1 MNKQLRIWTLV
12 ASILLMA
19 FIAVAQEPNTGGA
32 TREEMLELNL
42 ENPSDDQWFTLS
54 DSIARI
60 PAYDVY
66 CHWDTKNL
74 FRHKGSIDDFFNGY
88 RVVLQLDSCD
98 FVYPAPGVLTSP
110 FGPRWGRMH
119 YGLDIDLETGDAV
132 SAAFEGMVR
141 ISQHHDS
148 YGNVVVIRHNNGLET
163 LYAHLS
169 ERSVSPGDH
178 VEAGDIIGLGGN
190 TGRSYGSHLHFEIRF
205 LGEAIDPSYVVDAHQ
220 RKLKMSAFTLGKE
233 HFKHVNVDKA
243 SVDARKD
250 NQVDNKV
257 DSQPTNSEK
266 KQSKT
271 EVKNK
276 SNTNKN
282 KKGSNTGAKKFHTVK
297 SGDTLSHLAV
307 KYNTSVTN
315 LCKLNGLKS
324 TSTLQIGQKI
334 RYK

>member
-12 ASILLMA
+12 ASNMMMA
-19 FIAVAQEPNTGGA
+19 FLAVAQEPNTGGA
-32 TREEMLELNL
+32 TREEMLELNIN
-42 ENPSDDQWFTLS
+42 NPTEDQWFTLS

-66 CHWDTKNL
+66 CHWDTQNL
-74 FRHKGSIDDFFNGY
+74 FRHKGSIDDFFHGY

-98 FVYPAPGVLTSP
+98 FVYPTPGVLTSP

-169 ERSVSPGDH
+169 ERSVYPGDH

-205 LGEAIDPSYVVDAHQ
+205 LGEAIDPSYVVDPHK
-220 RKLKMSAFTLGKE
+220 RKLKMSEFVLDKG
-233 HFKHVNVDKA
+233 HFKHVNVDKTA
-243 SVDARKD
+243 LDARKD
-250 NQVDNKV
+250 SQVQNKTETKTSNPEKKKVATDNKG
-257 DSQPTNSEK
+257 
-266 KQSKT
+266 
-271 EVKNK
+271 K
-276 SNTNKN
+276 SNSTKN
-282 KKGSNTGAKKFHTVK
+282 KKSNSTVAKKFHSVK
-297 SGDTLSHLAV
+297 SGETLSHIAV
-307 KYNTSVTN
+307 KYNTTVTN
-315 LCKLNGLKS
+315 LCKLNGLSKN
-324 TSTLQIGQKI
+324 STLQIGQKI

>member
-1 MNKQLRIWTLV
+1 
-12 ASILLMA
+12 MA

-190 TGRSYGSHLHFEIRF
+190 TGRPYGSHLHFEIRF

-324 TSTLQIGQKI
+324 TSTLHIGQKI